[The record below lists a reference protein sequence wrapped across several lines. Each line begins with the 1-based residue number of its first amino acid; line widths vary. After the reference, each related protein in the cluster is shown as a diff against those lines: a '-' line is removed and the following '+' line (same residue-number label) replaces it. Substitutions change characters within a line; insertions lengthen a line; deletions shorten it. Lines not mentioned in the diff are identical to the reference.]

1 MIVLDAAARVA
12 LMNDPDEEEKEEEE
26 DVDDDDDKSFEW
38 SHSTTL
44 GSKPMLVRTF
54 N

>member
-1 MIVLDAAARVA
+1 
-12 LMNDPDEEEKEEEE
+12 MNDPDEEEE
-26 DVDDDDDKSFEW
+26 DDIDDDDDDDDKSFEW